1 MTNQPR
7 AFEVLAAASSAM
19 LTDQHVGD
27 VLAQLMTDCLEPL
40 SAHAAAILIVDD
52 SQLALLSASTHRAA
66 ELEMLQTQES
76 EGPCVDVIESGQII
90 SAAGQEM
97 VDRWDNV
104 GRAIL
109 DAGFVSV
116 HAFPMRWQ
124 GHVLGGFNMFRAAD
138 DDQSADTEQVGQAF
152 ADVSTL
158 VVVRA
163 AEIPVD
169 QVAARIHEAVAA
181 RSVVEQAKGVLA
193 HLHRVDMD
201 QAFQLL
207 AQRAVRDGDSLTDTA
222 LRVVREQHE

>member
-1 MTNQPR
+1 MTDQPR

-76 EGPCVDVIESGQII
+76 EGPCVEVIETGQIVV
-90 SAAGQEM
+90 AAGEEM
-97 VDRWDNV
+97 VERWDNV
-104 GRAIL
+104 GRAIR

-116 HAFPMRWQ
+116 HAFPLRWQ
-124 GHVLGGFNMFRAAD
+124 GHVLGGLNVFRTAD
-138 DDQSADTEQVGQAF
+138 DEQSADTEQVGQAF
-152 ADVSTL
+152 ADVATL

-193 HLHRVDMD
+193 HLHRVEMD

-207 AQRAVRDGDSLTDTA
+207 AQRAVQDGDSLTVTA
-222 LRVVREQHE
+222 LGIVKEQHE

>member
-152 ADVSTL
+152 ADVATL

-207 AQRAVRDGDSLTDTA
+207 AQRAVQDGDSLTDTA